1 MGKRADKFPM
11 DAWVY
16 QEIICQT
23 APDVIIEIGNN
34 YGGSTLYLANL
45 MDLMGNGRVIGI
57 DVDHSSID
65 FDHPRL
71 TWITGDANSTSVLS
85 KVQSMVSKS
94 DRVMVIEDSSHTYE
108 NTLSVLRNYSRFV
121 TPQMYFIVEDGVCM
135 YPFIEDGPKPGP
147 FEAVHDFLRE
157 NDSFVID
164 KSRERFTLT
173 LNPDGFLRRV
183 K

>member
-1 MGKRADKFPM
+1 
-11 DAWVY
+11 
-16 QEIICQT
+16 
-23 APDVIIEIGNN
+23 
-34 YGGSTLYLANL
+34 
-45 MDLMGNGRVIGI
+45 MDLIGRGRVIGI
-57 DVDHSSID
+57 DVDHGKIN
-65 FDHPRL
+65 FDHPRI
-71 TWITGDANSTSVLS
+71 TWITGDANSTGVLS
-85 KVQSMVSKS
+85 KVDSTVSKS

-108 NTLSVLRNYSRFV
+108 NTLSVLRNYNHFV
-121 TPQMYFIVEDGVCM
+121 TPQMYFIVEDGVCK